1 MVEFI
6 KKNKKIIL
14 NSSIF
19 IGISNLNNNIFGES
33 NENPSRKSG
42 GCCANCKKA
51 DKNKTTETSNQNQT
65 VEEIP
70 NKNHLKDQ
78 NQDKKEEEE
87 EEKKDDKEEEKEEKE
102 KNETPTVD
110 PLKEQKDILITLYNS
125 NIEENNKLE
134 EKDRIEI
141 GTDITPEIINSK
153 NEKRE
158 LDNIENT
165 LNDIKNKIT
174 EKITEKNKE
183 ILRNECITLFDNC
196 ENLNNDLGNDKKID
210 LENTKKTIED
220 EQNID
225 NLNIIKVNLNNKKTE
240 IEKIID
246 GLKENLIKECKALNK
261 KLKKDVI
268 QNFYENEVL
277 KIEYDD
283 EINKDKTLKELNNI
297 KLELEYILNDNILNS
312 EVIEEKEYQTIYY
325 DEIKKCLGSDNIYR
339 IMNIFYLFISNNL
352 PGYYIIVK
360 NKEDISCPFGE
371 EKIFLFSKIF
381 PVINYLLK
389 KDEFFNDKFKSL
401 VKKIDG
407 NSYFLNCFKSY
418 FFENDKKKE
427 CYDMEKF
434 NKETVSIILDFKD
447 TDENKGEKQTEKA
460 KLLKEHKITLGDKL
474 KDEDLLYYKF
484 IPLEELNGQVY
495 KKTEAKYLDFF

>member
-1 MVEFI
+1 MLEFI

-19 IGISNLNNNIFGES
+19 IGINNLNNNIFGQC
-33 NENPSRKSG
+33 SG
-42 GCCANCKKA
+42 KC
-51 DKNKTTETSNQNQT
+51 
-65 VEEIP
+65 
-70 NKNHLKDQ
+70 
-78 NQDKKEEEE
+78 
-87 EEKKDDKEEEKEEKE
+87 KKDDKKEEEKEEKE

-110 PLKEQKDILITLYNS
+110 HLKEQKDRLITLYNS

-153 NEKRE
+153 NEKRD

-196 ENLNNDLGNDKKID
+196 ENLNNDLENDKKID
-210 LENTKKTIED
+210 LEITKQTIED

-225 NLNIIKVNLNNKKTE
+225 NLNIIKVNINNKKTE

-246 GLKENLIKECKALNK
+246 GLKENLINKCKALNK
-261 KLKKDVI
+261 KLKKYVV
-268 QNFYENEVL
+268 QKFYENEVL

-297 KLELEYILNDNILNS
+297 KLELEYILEDNILNS
-312 EVIEEKEYQTIYY
+312 KVIEEKKYQTIYY
-325 DEIKKCLGSDNIYR
+325 DEIKKDLGSDNIYR

-352 PGYYIIVK
+352 EDDYIIVK
-360 NKEDISCPFGE
+360 NKEGINNPFGE
-371 EKIFLFSKIF
+371 EEIPLFSEIF

-407 NSYFLNCFKSY
+407 NSYFSNCFKSY

-427 CYDMEKF
+427 Y
-434 NKETVSIILDFKD
+434 
-447 TDENKGEKQTEKA
+447 G
-460 KLLKEHKITLGDKL
+460 KI
-474 KDEDLLYYKF
+474 
-484 IPLEELNGQVY
+484 
-495 KKTEAKYLDFF
+495 